1 MPRDPKQIVTPFAF
15 EVHPDLLGLPLAS
28 PRRRLAALLIDLL
41 LASFFSLLGP
51 MILAGASTAIFFWIA
66 IRTRNKVWWQ
76 NILRFSGAALASLFI
91 FTISFSLLK
100 DLNGDK
106 DESQTPDLSSKTV
119 VAGGGSMDWTAFS
132 EQMTST
138 DFTDEESVKKLEAFA
153 EDFSRSTRS
162 EPADQEV
169 AYDSVLLSRVQL
181 FTLSAVN
188 HDSSTAD
195 SLRPLIAA
203 QIASPELMAADIRN
217 DDLDDRIDAMEDE
230 LDEWKE
236 KAENPGF
243 FRSLRATAEEF
254 GLTVGW
260 VGIYFVLSLA
270 LLKGRTPGKWLLK
283 LQVLRLNNKPIGI
296 WYSFERFGGY
306 AAGIAT
312 GLLGFFQIYW
322 DANRQAI
329 HDKIAGTVVVDLRE
343 SKKRKTAHLK
353 EEILEEENLIHE

>member
-28 PRRRLAALLIDLL
+28 PRRRLAALLIDLI
-41 LASFFSLLGP
+41 LASVFSSLGST
-51 MILAGASTAIFFWIA
+51 ILAFTSTAMFFWIA
-66 IRTRNKVWWQ
+66 VRTRNKVWWQ
-76 NILRFSGAALASLFI
+76 NILRFSGAALGSIFI
-91 FTISFSLLK
+91 FALSFGLLK
-100 DLNGDK
+100 DLNKEKETTDTPVN
-106 DESQTPDLSSKTV
+106 ESVV
-119 VAGGGSMDWTAFS
+119 VAEAGSMDWTAFS

-138 DFTDEESVKKLEAFA
+138 DFTDEESIKKLEDFA
-153 EDFSRSTRS
+153 EDFSRSMRS
-162 EPADQEV
+162 EHADQEV
-169 AYDSVLLSRVQL
+169 SYDSVLLSRIQL
-181 FTLSAVN
+181 FTVSAAN
-188 HDSSTAD
+188 QDSSTAD

-217 DDLDDRIDAMEDE
+217 DELDDRIDEMEDE

-236 KAENPGF
+236 MAENPGF
-243 FRSLRATAEEF
+243 LRSLRATAEEF

-270 LLKGRTPGKWLLK
+270 FLKGRTPGKWLLK

-329 HDKIAGTVVVDLRE
+329 HDKIASTVVVDLRE

-353 EEILEEENLIHE
+353 EEILEEENLLHE